1 MTTVEYRPTGR
12 FNPRHTEF
20 SLLGSLLQATIR
32 SDNDLAALA
41 TQRIG
46 VEVLDRL
53 GEHGLKAEEHLF
65 TIPRRT
71 LLHRRQKGERLSTD
85 ESDKAIRLARIVA
98 QTETVSGSQEKAMN
112 WLRDGKERFAGKTPL
127 EMAATEHGARL
138 VEDALVQIDEGY
150 LA

>member
-12 FNPRHTEF
+12 ANPQNAEF
-20 SLLGSLLQATIR
+20 SLLGSLLQAPIR
-32 SDNDLAALA
+32 SGNDLAALV

-53 GEHGLKAEEHLF
+53 GEHGLKAEELLF
-65 TIPRRT
+65 IIPRRT
-71 LLHRRQKGERLSTD
+71 LSHRRQKGERLSTD

-98 QTETVSGSQEKAMN
+98 QAETVSGSPEKAMN
-112 WLRDGKERFAGKTPL
+112 WLRATKEQFAGKTPL

-138 VEDALVQIDEGY
+138 VEEALVQIDEGY
-150 LA
+150 FT